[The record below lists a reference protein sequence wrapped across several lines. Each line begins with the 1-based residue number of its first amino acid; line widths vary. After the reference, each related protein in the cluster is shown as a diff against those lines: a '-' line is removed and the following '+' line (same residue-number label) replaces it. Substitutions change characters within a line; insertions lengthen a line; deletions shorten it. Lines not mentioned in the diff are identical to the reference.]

1 MIIIGKSR
9 ILILPFHKRM
19 QELIFGKV
27 ALELYEEKMA
37 GTALSKMIPNPEIQG
52 GK

>member
-1 MIIIGKSR
+1 MSKVF
-9 ILILPFHKRM
+9 ILPFHTKL